1 MSPIRSPKISVS
13 IALGG
18 KLFDGGVQRVHK
30 ISIAKKKPRSGGVS
44 SARGR
49 VQIGDLKSA
58 SYRGLSAPQW
68 IQAATPHE

>member
-1 MSPIRSPKISVS
+1 MALDVRIAVS
-13 IALGG
+13 G
-18 KLFDGGVQRVHK
+18 KLLDGGVQRVHK

-44 SARGR
+44 SDRGR

-58 SYRGLSAPQW
+58 SYSGLCPPQW